1 MRPALVVP
9 YHDPTGVMF
18 PILAAK
24 TPVLKQ
30 HVERVYLSVQTD
42 EWERPNIRLLQ
53 ADDFFTLLP
62 VEPGLQVGDHFASLY
77 QQAAALADPQ
87 QVFHL
92 CFLDRL
98 TFALGT
104 EYCDS
109 FLADLDALAPE
120 ETPLIYHRSAK
131 AWASHPQNY
140 LALEGFVTRIGET
153 LFGKSLD
160 YAWCHLAIRAGQLAE
175 IIPHVQNHN
184 ISMVAEIV
192 LLTQQ
197 DIRTRDVDWLSW
209 EDPFLF
215 SRDPEELKRE
225 REANPDEVQK
235 RLSYV
240 LPMVEALARF
250 ARDEGIN
257 WK

>member
-18 PILAAK
+18 RILTAQ
-24 TPVLKQ
+24 TPKLKQ
-30 HVERVYLSVQTD
+30 HVERIYLSVQTD
-42 EWERPNIRLLQ
+42 EWDTNHIRFLQ

-62 VEPGLQVGDHFASLY
+62 VEASLPVGDHFKSLY
-77 QQAAALADPQ
+77 KHTAALATPDQ
-87 QVFHL
+87 ILHL

-104 EYCDS
+104 DFCDS
-109 FLADLDALAPE
+109 FLSDISSLSPE
-120 ETPLIYHRSAK
+120 TTPLIYQRSAK
-131 AWASHPQNY
+131 AWATHPDNY
-140 LALEGFVTRIGET
+140 LALESFVTRIGET
-153 LFGKSLD
+153 LFGPSLD
-160 YAWCHLAIRAGQLAE
+160 YAWCHFALCAGLLAE
-175 IIPHVQNHN
+175 IMPHVQNHD

-192 LLTQQ
+192 LLTQ
-197 DIRTRDVDWLSW
+197 DKNIRTRDVDWLSW

-215 SRDPEELKRE
+215 SRDPAELKRE
-225 REANPDEVQK
+225 REANPQEVQK

-250 ARDEGIN
+250 SKRGME
-257 WK
+257 